1 MPLVCLI
8 MIAQIERQG
17 EGHLLRIRISQLVDN
32 LEKGVECDTLTNTTQ
47 TLAFH
52 GNLVLVTFPVVV
64 YESAQDLLSH

>member
-1 MPLVCLI
+1 M
-8 MIAQIERQG
+8 
-17 EGHLLRIRISQLVDN
+17 VDN